1 MPGVGRRRFGSIA
14 DDLDVAKMNG
24 ESSAAS
30 SGTGGSGVSQDQL
43 DALKN
48 EILQEMRR
56 EVNQMKQEI
65 IEGRLC
71 LPLNGMRRTM
81 SARNQLQ
88 IVSSMSFVLFC
99 SYPSGDETIVSSA
112 VSLMKSFFNVC
123 DLNFNQKTHKNIP
136 LRTR

>member
-1 MPGVGRRRFGSIA
+1 MSFAGVPGVGRRRFGSIA

-24 ESSAAS
+24 ESSAAT
-30 SGTGGSGVSQDQL
+30 SGTGGVGVSQDQL

-81 SARNQLQ
+81 
-88 IVSSMSFVLFC
+88 
-99 SYPSGDETIVSSA
+99 
-112 VSLMKSFFNVC
+112 
-123 DLNFNQKTHKNIP
+123 
-136 LRTR
+136 